1 MIYCNT
7 AMFIYS
13 LSTLKHY
20 NEYQIGKRQNVPYD
34 KMPLPILVT
43 LLSLTKPDTLPTQKA
58 IPWAIQIITPTLDFI
73 CIANFEE

>member
-1 MIYCNT
+1 
-7 AMFIYS
+7 MFIYS
-13 LSTLKHY
+13 LPTLKDY

-73 CIANFEE
+73 SIANFEE

>member
-1 MIYCNT
+1 
-7 AMFIYS
+7 MFIYS
-13 LSTLKHY
+13 LPTLKDY
-20 NEYQIGKRQNVPYD
+20 NEDQIGKLEIVPYG
-34 KMPLPILVT
+34 KMLLPIFVT

>member
-1 MIYCNT
+1 
-7 AMFIYS
+7 MFIYS
-13 LSTLKHY
+13 LPTLKDY

-43 LLSLTKPDTLPTQKA
+43 LLSLTKPDTLPTQEA

>member
-1 MIYCNT
+1 
-7 AMFIYS
+7 MFIYS
-13 LSTLKHY
+13 LPTLKDY

-58 IPWAIQIITPTLDFI
+58 IPWAIQTITPTFDFI
-73 CIANFEE
+73 P